1 MLLLFIIQCMK
12 TKISAF
18 FLLIS
23 AFFSLQAQGSFQ
35 IALLKYGGGG
45 DWYAN
50 PTSLPNLI
58 EYCNK
63 NLNMN
68 INKEP
73 ATVEVGSPEIF
84 NFPFV
89 HMTGHGNVVFNAQE
103 AENLRNYLRA
113 GGFLHIDDNYGMD
126 KFIRPELK
134 KLFPESPLVELP
146 FSHEIYHQKYSFPKG
161 LPKIHEHDD
170 LPPKGYGIF
179 VEGRLAIFY
188 TYETDLGDGWED
200 PSVHKDPEEIRQLA
214 LRMGANIIQYVM
226 GN

>member
-1 MLLLFIIQCMK
+1 MKNRFLVII
-12 TKISAF
+12 
-18 FLLIS
+18 
-23 AFFSLQAQGSFQ
+23 FSLITFVGLSAQGSFQ
-35 IALLKYGGGG
+35 IALLKYNGGG

-58 EYCNK
+58 DYCNK

-68 INKEP
+68 INKETV
-73 ATVEVGSPEIF
+73 TVEVSSPELF

-89 HMTGHGNVVFNAQE
+89 HMTGHGNVIFNVQE
-103 AENLRNYLRA
+103 AQNLRNYLKA

-126 KFIRPELK
+126 KYIRPELK

-146 FSHEIYHQKYSFPKG
+146 FTHEIYKQKYEFKNG

-170 LPPKGYGIF
+170 LPAEGYGIF
-179 VEGRLAIFY
+179 LDGRLAVY
-188 TYETDLGDGWED
+188 YSYETDLGDGWED
-200 PSVHKDPEEIRQLA
+200 PSVHKNPEETRQLS
-214 LRMGANIIQYVM
+214 LRMGANIIQFVM

>member
-1 MLLLFIIQCMK
+1 MK
-12 TKISAF
+12 NRYIFTLF
-18 FLLIS
+18 FLFAILLVN
-23 AFFSLQAQGSFQ
+23 AQASFQ
-35 IALLKYGGGG
+35 IALLKYNGGG

-58 EYCNK
+58 DYCNK

-73 ATVEVGSPEIF
+73 ATVEVGSAEIF

-103 AENLRNYLRA
+103 ADNLRNYLKA

-146 FSHEIYHQKYSFPKG
+146 FSHEIYKQKYEFKNG
-161 LPKIHEHDD
+161 VPKIHEHDD
-170 LPPKGYGIF
+170 LPAKGYGIF
-179 VEGRLAIFY
+179 VDGRLAIYY

-214 LRMGANIIQYVM
+214 LKMGANIIQFVM